1 MEFAFPDTVAYPAL
15 LVPREPSPESSVAIT
30 TTVPIEI
37 IFAAGRVPVDLNNIF
52 ITDDDPSWLVE
63 EAENAGLPRNNCA
76 WIKGLFSAVKKLN
89 IKKMVGVLEGDCSN
103 THALMEVLR
112 SDGVEVIPF
121 KYPYGRDR
129 RLLEAQLK
137 ELTDALDTDME
148 RAEAVKRELDRVRAH
163 VHEIDRLT
171 YEESKV
177 TGEENHVWNVSTSDM
192 MGNVALFEEKAKAF
206 IAEAG
211 ERAPIAHTVR
221 LGYIGIPPIC
231 GGIYDFIEGLD
242 VHVVFNEIQRQF
254 SMPYNTG
261 NLVEQ
266 YARYTYP
273 YDVYGGLGR
282 LEDVAREVERRNIHG
297 IIHYVQSFCFRNIF
311 DTVFRKGLDV
321 PVLTLE
327 CDRPGGVDGQ
337 MKTRI
342 EAFVEM
348 LRKK

>member
-1 MEFAFPDTVAYPAL
+1 MEFAFPDTATYPAL
-15 LVPREPSPESSVAIT
+15 LVPKEPSPENSVGIT
-30 TTVPIEI
+30 TTVPLEI
-37 IFAAGRVPVDLNNIF
+37 IFASGRVPVDLNNIF

-63 EAENAGLPRNNCA
+63 KAEGAGLPRNNCA
-76 WIKGLFSAVKKLN
+76 WIKGLYSAVKKLN
-89 IKKMVGVLEGDCSN
+89 IKRMIGVIEGDCSN
-103 THALMEVLR
+103 THALMEVLGAE
-112 SDGVEVIPF
+112 GVEVIPF
-121 KYPYGRDR
+121 KYPHGRDR
-129 RLLEAQLK
+129 ALLRAQLQSLA
-137 ELTDALDTDME
+137 EVLGTDIE
-148 RAEAVKRELDRVRAH
+148 RAEAVKRELDRVRSC

-171 YEESKV
+171 CEESKV
-177 TGEENHVWNVSTSDM
+177 TGEENHIWTVSTSDM
-192 MGNVALFEEKAKAF
+192 MGNVALFEEKAKSF
-206 IAEAG
+206 IREAS

-254 SMPYNTG
+254 SMPYPTD

-266 YARYTYP
+266 YALYTYP
-273 YDVYGGLGR
+273 YDAHGR
-282 LEDVAREVERRNIHG
+282 LEDIAREVERRGIHG
-297 IIHYVQSFCFRNIF
+297 VIHYVQSFCFRNIF

-337 MKTRI
+337 MRTRI

-348 LRKK
+348 LKKKA